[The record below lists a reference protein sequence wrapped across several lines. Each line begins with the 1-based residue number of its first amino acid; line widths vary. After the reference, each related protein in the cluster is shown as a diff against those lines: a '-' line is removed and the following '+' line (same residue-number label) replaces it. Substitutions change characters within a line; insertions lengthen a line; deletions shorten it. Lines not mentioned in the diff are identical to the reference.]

1 MRKVKCNLTFG
12 ESLLF
17 LVGWF
22 VVIVI
27 TAGFAAP
34 FFILS
39 FSKYIINR
47 SVLVDNEKELAMRSQ
62 LNLGNDFLY
71 LVMWTIFSVITIGI
85 AGIFF
90 IFSLGKRVLNS
101 VEIANENGLFL

>member
-1 MRKVKCNLTFG
+1 MFG

-17 LVGWF
+17 LLGWF
-22 VVIVI
+22 LLSIV
-27 TAGFAAP
+27 TLGLVAP

-39 FSKYIINR
+39 FSKFLINK
-47 SVLVDNEKELAMRSQ
+47 SVLVGDDNIERAVTS
-62 LNLGNDFLY
+62 NLKVGDDALY
-71 LVMWTIFSVITIGI
+71 LILWTFLTIITGGL

-101 VEIANENGLFL
+101 IEIAK